1 MKELYIKERYTKNQ
15 RLSFIMEMITS
26 LRNFRGENGNTVNL
40 YNEEY
45 DAIKTLKQAF
55 DGYLN
60 QNDATSVTYE
70 GTIIFDELNRKLQYK
85 LPAFSPHKPML
96 LLMKPN

>member
-1 MKELYIKERYTKNQ
+1 MKQRYTKNQ
-15 RLSFIMEMITS
+15 RLSFIMEMITT
-26 LRNFRGENGNTVNL
+26 LRNFRGETGNIVNL

-45 DAIKTLKQAF
+45 DAIKSLKQAF

-70 GTIIFDELNRKLQYK
+70 GTIMFDELNRKLQFR
-85 LPAFSPHKPML
+85 LPAFSPHKHML
-96 LLMKPN
+96 LLMKQN

>member
-1 MKELYIKERYTKNQ
+1 MKQKYTKNQ

-26 LRNFRGENGNTVNL
+26 LRNFKGETGNIVNL

-45 DAIKTLKQAF
+45 NAIKTLKEAF

-60 QNDATSVTYE
+60 QNDETSVSYE
-70 GTIIFDELNRKLQYK
+70 GTIKFEELNRKLQYR
-85 LPAFSPHKPML
+85 LPAFSPHKNML

>member
-1 MKELYIKERYTKNQ
+1 MKQRYTKNQ
-15 RLSFIMEMITS
+15 RLSFIMEMITT
-26 LRNFRGENGNTVNL
+26 LRNFRGETGNIVNL

-45 DAIKTLKQAF
+45 DAIKSLKQAF

-70 GTIIFDELNRKLQYK
+70 GTIMFDELNRKLQFR
-85 LPAFSPHKPML
+85 LPAFSPHKHML